1 MFKKI
6 DEVGFTHVLCVETG
20 FTLIELM
27 IVVAIIGIL
36 AAISIPKMSSILE
49 KSREGATKG
58 NLSAIR
64 SAVAIYYGDKE
75 GQWPDDLTTNFSSY
89 LSEIPIA
96 KATPLGNSN
105 AITLVT
111 VPPTTTGI
119 GWAYCSASDWAG
131 GVWCNSTAI
140 DSKGNSFTD
149 Y

>member
-1 MFKKI
+1 MMKRINKK
-6 DEVGFTHVLCVETG
+6 G

-75 GQWPDDLTTNFSSY
+75 GQWPEDLTTTFATY
-89 LSEIPIA
+89 LSEIP
-96 KATPLGNSN
+96 KANASLLGNSN
-105 AITLVT
+105 ATTLVT
-111 VPPTTTGI
+111 EPPITAGI
-119 GWAYCSASDWAG
+119 GWAYCSANEWAG
-131 GVWCNSTAI
+131 GVWCNSTAA
-140 DSKGNSFTD
+140 DSKGNPFTT